1 MTEHFE
7 MLIPGADA
15 SADLLNVT
23 APYDLQLIAT
33 VDTADSAAVEKAL
46 QTAHQ
51 LYTDRAGWLSATKR
65 IEVLENTARIM
76 TERAEELALEAA
88 REGGKPLIDSRVE
101 VTRAIDGIKICIETI
116 RTQGGEEI
124 PMGINAASANR
135 MAFTRLEPIGVVVV
149 VSAFNHPLNLAI
161 HQVAP
166 AIATGCPVIVKPT
179 KETPLSCFR
188 FVKIL
193 HEAGLPEAW
202 CQALVIKDRTFSNQ
216 LVTDNR
222 VAFLSFIGSANIGWM
237 LRSTL
242 APGTRCA
249 LEHGGAA
256 PVIVAEDAD
265 FDAATP
271 LLAKSGF
278 YHAGQVC
285 VSAQRLFVH
294 KSIAKKVALQI
305 AKLAENMTVGDPT
318 LEETDIGPLIRP
330 AENQR
335 IAEWVNEAIDEG
347 AELLCGGKPIS
358 DTCYPATVLFNPS
371 ATSKVSQMEIFGPVI
386 CVYPFSDMDEAIQ
399 QANSL
404 PFAFQSAIF
413 TRDIDTALRA
423 SRHLDAS
430 AVMINDLTT
439 FRVDWMPFAGLR
451 QSGLGVGGIPHTI
464 HDMQHKKM
472 LVFKSQELL

>member
-1 MTEHFE
+1 MTDHFK
-7 MLIPGADA
+7 MLVPGSD
-15 SADLLNVT
+15 SPSDLLDVKS
-23 APYDLQLIAT
+23 PYDLQTIAT
-33 VDTADSAAVEKAL
+33 VDAADSSDVEKAL
-46 QTAHQ
+46 KTAHD
-51 LYTDRAGWLSATKR
+51 LYINKAGWLSASKR
-65 IEVLENTARIM
+65 IDVLENTARIM

-101 VTRAIDGIKICIETI
+101 VARAIDGIKICIETI
-116 RTQGGEEI
+116 RTQSGEEI

-135 MAFTRLEPIGVVVV
+135 MAFTRLEPIGVVVA

-216 LVTDNR
+216 LVTDSR

-256 PVIVAEDAD
+256 PVIVAADAD
-265 FDAATP
+265 FDDAIP
-271 LLAKSGF
+271 LLTKSGF

-285 VSAQRLFVH
+285 VSAQRVFVH
-294 KSIAKKVALQI
+294 QSMAKKAAVEI
-305 AKLAENMTVGDPT
+305 AKLAENLIVGDPT
-318 LEETDIGPLIRP
+318 LAETDIGPLIRP
-330 AENQR
+330 GENER
-335 IAEWVNEAIDEG
+335 IAAWVNEAIDEG
-347 AELLCGGKPIS
+347 AELLCGGKPLS
-358 DTCYPATVLFNPS
+358 DTCYPPTVLFNPS

-386 CVYPFSDMDEAIQ
+386 CVYPFSDMDDAIQ
-399 QANSL
+399 QANAL
-404 PFAFQSAIF
+404 PFAFQSAVF

-451 QSGLGVGGIPHTI
+451 ESGLGVGGIPHTI

-472 LVFKSQELL
+472 LLFKSQELL